1 MVSIQHTVWTCSS
14 LQLSFC
20 PLPWSFHKAIFALGM
35 LPYNLSLWFHPH
47 WSVNKL
53 RAGKFFYHFS
63 QFSCS
68 VVSDTLLPH
77 GLQHARLPILH
88 YLLEFTQAHVHWVGD
103 AIQPSHPLL
112 MSSPPALNLS
122 QHQGIFQWVWSSHQV
137 AKVLEL
143 QLHYQSFQWIFRV
156 QFL

>member
-77 GLQHARLPILH
+77 GLQHARLLCLSPTPRVYSNSYPLSFIQNWWCH
-88 YLLEFTQAHVHWVGD
+88 P
-103 AIQPSHPLL
+103 AI
-112 MSSPPALNLS
+112 SSS
-122 QHQGIFQWVWSSHQV
+122 VSRFSSCF
-137 AKVLEL
+137 
-143 QLHYQSFQWIFRV
+143 QSFPAPGSFLV
-156 QFL
+156 SQFLTPKLCLLL